1 MLAASLSAFGPIR
14 DIERSARRT
23 VARKLE
29 RYCSRWRRTEL
40 LGVTQLCLRARITP
54 RVRHAARRRGGDV
67 AACGARADSLLDQ
80 TWEVVE
86 HPQGEPRRKK
96 LCRPLAT

>member
-40 LGVTQLCLRARITP
+40 LGVTQLCLRARIIQFQLRFGAAP
-54 RVRHAARRRGGDV
+54 RGEKCELSERKENRHV
-67 AACGARADSLLDQ
+67 
-80 TWEVVE
+80 
-86 HPQGEPRRKK
+86 
-96 LCRPLAT
+96 